1 MDILSSLVVA
11 EKCLNGPPTRQRLLV
26 ARLALSVANQ
36 RHTFRDDELSALS
49 AALGSLTRIPKLQER
64 LDKATNCD
72 FLYWHRVILPI
83 YFNAVYESKNHL
95 HRIKASLWIYLN
107 TVLILVFGFVIFM
120 ERIVQSYCE
129 VTLSIATLT
138 TEAPFSSSTGR
149 KISPLSQMMFLA
161 QGRRLHNWTQVLLW
175 APT

>member
-1 MDILSSLVVA
+1 M
-11 EKCLNGPPTRQRLLV
+11 

-107 TVLILVFGFVIFM
+107 PVLILVFGFVIFM
-120 ERIVQSYCE
+120 ERIAQSYCE
-129 VTLSIATLT
+129 VTLSIATTLT
-138 TEAPFSSSTGR
+138 TEALFSSSTGW
-149 KISPLSQMMFLA
+149 KNSPLSQMMFFA
-161 QGRRLHNWTQVLLW
+161 QGLNIAHLLFHNWTQVLLW